1 MTATESRVALKAK
14 PWSGWA
20 TMRHLK
26 INGLAQRKKNQ
37 LCNWCWQQAHCPREF
52 AYPASA
58 HEILFGL
65 LPQATPLAK
74 HLLEKVRPWVEPAQ
88 SYDKNQLGLRRFFLN
103 SLHLTWIMTLLADAV
118 VLLRAHALL
127 SQPRPIAPLGE
138 LTPKQLSF
146 SWN

>member
-1 MTATESRVALKAK
+1 MVWRSAKEPTVQLVLAASRLF
-14 PWSGWA
+14 
-20 TMRHLK
+20 
-26 INGLAQRKKNQ
+26 
-37 LCNWCWQQAHCPREF
+37 CEF

-58 HEILFGL
+58 HEILLGL
-65 LPQATPLAK
+65 FPQATPLAK

-88 SYDKNQLGLRRFFLN
+88 SYEKNQLGLRRFFLN

-127 SQPRPIAPLGE
+127 SQPRPTAPLGD

-146 SWN
+146 SWS